1 MHLDF
6 LHFLIPLLIT
16 GIFSGLLAGLLG
28 VGGGIIIVPVVFYLL
43 KQYGYSTDIIMHVSI
58 ASSLGVILL
67 TSMSSI
73 YTHLKL
79 DNVEIKVLKKW
90 VIGVVLG
97 SIVGAIFASS
107 ISGDI
112 LIIIFVIL
120 ASVVAINMLLDKNIF
135 FSRELPKNTLLNNTI
150 SFFIGCLS
158 AIIGIG
164 GGSFSVPILSAF
176 GKNMHKA
183 VGTSASIG
191 FFIALPGLI
200 TYIITGMQINNL
212 PPYSLGYINLQIII
226 TISITS
232 VLIAPLGAK
241 ISKKLNRKTLKKIF
255 ALFLLMTCVSLIVN
269 QYS

>member
-1 MHLDF
+1 
-6 LHFLIPLLIT
+6 
-16 GIFSGLLAGLLG
+16 
-28 VGGGIIIVPVVFYLL
+28 
-43 KQYGYSTDIIMHVSI
+43 
-58 ASSLGVILL
+58 
-67 TSMSSI
+67 
-73 YTHLKL
+73 
-79 DNVEIKVLKKW
+79 
-90 VIGVVLG
+90 
-97 SIVGAIFASS
+97 
-107 ISGDI
+107 
-112 LIIIFVIL
+112 
-120 ASVVAINMLLDKNIF
+120 MLLDKNIF
-135 FSRELPKNTLLNNTI
+135 FSRELPKSTLLNNTI
-150 SFFIGCLS
+150 SFFIGYLS

-226 TISITS
+226 TISTTS

-255 ALFLLMTCVSLIVN
+255 ALFLLMTCVSLIIN
-269 QYS
+269 QYF